1 MPAGMALDE
10 MQKQAVRDAFG
21 QRVRSLREQ
30 TGLSQD
36 RFALEHGQ
44 HRTWIGHLERAER
57 APTLYSIVE
66 LARAFDL
73 TPSELLEGIE
83 AP

>member
-10 MQKQAVRDAFG
+10 TQKETVRRAFAD
-21 QRVRSLREQ
+21 RLRSLREQ

-36 RFALEHGQ
+36 KFALEHGQ

-57 APTLYSIVE
+57 APTLYSIIE
-66 LARAFDL
+66 LARAFGI
-73 TPSELLEGIE
+73 TPSELLDGIDV
-83 AP
+83 

>member
-1 MPAGMALDE
+1 MALTDE
-10 MQKQAVRDAFG
+10 DKQAVRKAFAD
-21 QRVRSLREQ
+21 RVRALREQ

-66 LARAFDL
+66 LARAFEI
-73 TPSELLEGIE
+73 TPSELLDGIAAE
-83 AP
+83 

>member
-1 MPAGMALDE
+1 MALDDE
-10 MQKQAVRDAFG
+10 DKQAVREAFAN
-21 QRVRSLREQ
+21 RVRALREQ

-66 LARAFDL
+66 LARAFEI
-73 TPSELLEGIE
+73 TPSELLRGIDQ
-83 AP
+83 